1 MSLCRRAAE
10 GVSPYGGRVWFALV
24 LQPAVEDIRFVF
36 KAPSTR
42 VPARVAAQRDKVSA
56 MDKEPSTRVPARVAA
71 DIQEVAALLG
81 HPSTRVPAR
90 VAAAKTRKVRGSC
103 TDYYVHLNLLECIT
117 CSAKQSLTVTFS
129 ISGREVAP
137 KAVRSCMEIC
147 DYSVFAPRSF
157 LMILSI
163 PGMDR
168 FCEALKSAFARKP
181 HFVQQNTTCDG
192 LLSLSILPHLLH
204 RWEV

>member
-71 DIQEVAALLG
+71 IRTGTRRTPLRSFNPRTRACCSG
-81 HPSTRVPAR
+81 HPGGSRTPGPSFNPRTRACCSCKNAQSAR
-90 VAAAKTRKVRGSC
+90 
-103 TDYYVHLNLLECIT
+103 
-117 CSAKQSLTVTFS
+117 
-129 ISGREVAP
+129 
-137 KAVRSCMEIC
+137 
-147 DYSVFAPRSF
+147 
-157 LMILSI
+157 LM
-163 PGMDR
+163 
-168 FCEALKSAFARKP
+168 
-181 HFVQQNTTCDG
+181 HG
-192 LLSLSILPHLLH
+192 LLCAS
-204 RWEV
+204 

>member
-24 LQPAVEDIRFVF
+24 LQPNQQDFERRNMN
-36 KAPSTR
+36 PSTR
-42 VPARVAAQRDKVSA
+42 VPARVAARRRQRLISHG
-56 MDKEPSTRVPARVAA
+56 
-71 DIQEVAALLG
+71 Q
-81 HPSTRVPAR
+81 PSTRVPAR

-147 DYSVFAPRSF
+147 DHSVFAPRSF

-163 PGMDR
+163 SGMDR

-181 HFVQQNTTCDG
+181 HFVQQNAACDG
-192 LLSLSILPHLLH
+192 RLLLSMFPHLLH

>member
-1 MSLCRRAAE
+1 
-10 GVSPYGGRVWFALV
+10 
-24 LQPAVEDIRFVF
+24 
-36 KAPSTR
+36 
-42 VPARVAAQRDKVSA
+42 
-56 MDKEPSTRVPARVAA
+56 
-71 DIQEVAALLG
+71 
-81 HPSTRVPAR
+81 
-90 VAAAKTRKVRGSC
+90 VRGSC
-103 TDYYVHLNLLECIT
+103 TDYYVHLYLLECIT

-137 KAVRSCMEIC
+137 KAVRTCMEIR
-147 DYSVFAPRSF
+147 DHFVFAPRSF

-163 PGMDR
+163 SGMDR

-181 HFVQQNTTCDG
+181 HFVQQNTACDG